1 MAEKIIKEIKVYEVL
16 SRELYYSTYFSSES
30 YVFVVYGGEDVSV
43 LRKFFLLDF
52 TGDLN
57 LSETGVFPCTINE
70 RPKKIYA
77 KLVGNM
83 PVGTCFSD
91 LFIKSTALGP
101 SEVDTYIVS
110 CTESLGIPDLLPW
123 PLRQDIGTKVFSIS
137 RFVLDKLF
145 FSEE

>member
-16 SRELYYSTYFSSES
+16 DRELYYSTYFSKES
-30 YVFVVYGGEDVSV
+30 YVFVVYGPDIPEC
-43 LRKFFLLDF
+43 RKLFLLDF

-57 LSETGVFPCTINE
+57 LSETGVFPCTIVD
-70 RPKKIYA
+70 RPKKVYA
-77 KLVGNM
+77 KLVGSI
-83 PVGTCFSD
+83 PVGTCFND
-91 LFIKSTALGP
+91 LFRKSTTLGP